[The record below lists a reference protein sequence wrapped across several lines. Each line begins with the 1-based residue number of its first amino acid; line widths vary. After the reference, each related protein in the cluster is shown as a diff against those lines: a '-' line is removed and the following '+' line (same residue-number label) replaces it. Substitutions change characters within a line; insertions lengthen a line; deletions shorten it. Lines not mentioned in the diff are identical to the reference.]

1 MKTMTVMQ
9 ISKSQR
15 KQTQEVEKTM
25 MSKMWKKEEDQ
36 GELGCED
43 EGAEDDDDNGKADGC
58 YESGDDDDDD
68 DDGLHRPVCR
78 LV

>member
-15 KQTQEVEKTM
+15 KQKQEVEKTM
-25 MSKMWKKEEDQ
+25 MKQEDQ

-58 YESGDDDDDD
+58 YESGDDDD
-68 DDGLHRPVCR
+68 GLHRPVCR

>member
-25 MSKMWKKEEDQ
+25 MKQEDQ

-43 EGAEDDDDNGKADGC
+43 EGAEDDDNGKADGC

-68 DDGLHRPVCR
+68 DGLHRPVCR

>member
-15 KQTQEVEKTM
+15 KQKQEVE

-68 DDGLHRPVCR
+68 GLHRPVCR